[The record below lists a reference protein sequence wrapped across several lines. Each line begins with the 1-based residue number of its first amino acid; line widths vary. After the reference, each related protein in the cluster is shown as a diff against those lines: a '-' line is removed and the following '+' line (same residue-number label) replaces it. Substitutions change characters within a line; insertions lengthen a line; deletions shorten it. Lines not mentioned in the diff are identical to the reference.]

1 MQYQLSIRKINESDL
16 SVNRPFMPEDEDYE
30 MYLSAFIEDV
40 QNLEC
45 VTDLITNGNGNGIV
59 ITIENES
66 DFEQL
71 HAAVKHLLNNSFH
84 DKLVS
89 DSGFSEVA

>member
-1 MQYQLSIRKINESDL
+1 
-16 SVNRPFMPEDEDYE
+16 MPEEENYE

-40 QNLEC
+40 QDVEC
-45 VTDLITNGNGNGIV
+45 VTQVVTNGNNLV

-71 HAAVKHLLNNSFH
+71 HLAVKHLLSNSFH

-89 DSGFSEVA
+89 DSGFSKVA

>member
-1 MQYQLSIRKINESDL
+1 MQYQLSIRKVNESDL

-40 QNLEC
+40 QKLEC
-45 VTDLITNGNGNGIV
+45 VTELITNGNGLV
-59 ITIENES
+59 IAIKNES

-71 HAAVKHLLNNSFH
+71 HTAVKHLLNNSFH

-89 DSGFSEVA
+89 DSGFSKVA

>member
-1 MQYQLSIRKINESDL
+1 
-16 SVNRPFMPEDEDYE
+16 MPEDQDYE

-40 QNLEC
+40 QNLDC
-45 VTDLITNGNGNGIV
+45 VTELVTNGDSLV

-84 DKLVS
+84 DKLVT
-89 DSGFSEVA
+89 DTGFSKVA

>member
-1 MQYQLSIRKINESDL
+1 MQYQLSIRKIKESDL
-16 SVNRPFMPEDEDYE
+16 NVNRPFMPEDQDYE

-40 QNLEC
+40 QNLDC
-45 VTDLITNGNGNGIV
+45 VTELVTNGDSLV

-84 DKLVS
+84 DKLVT
-89 DSGFSEVA
+89 DTGFSKVA

>member
-16 SVNRPFMPEDEDYE
+16 SVNRPFMPEDENYE

-45 VTDLITNGNGNGIV
+45 VTEVITNANGLV

-89 DSGFSEVA
+89 DSGFSKVA